1 MLGQWALGRALV
13 WGWMGR
19 RDFGLLVVVA
29 EEDWVGAVVAVD
41 VVGGCEVPDKVAWMF
56 LLAMRVLGFA
66 LALVLLGEI
75 YTRVWEE

>member
-1 MLGQWALGRALV
+1 M
-13 WGWMGR
+13 
-19 RDFGLLVVVA
+19 VVA

-41 VVGGCEVPDKVAWMF
+41 VVGGCEVSDKVAWMF